1 MLNTSALKLAN
12 DCAPLYPFRYWCLPD
27 KDKEATD
34 KETESP
40 TLPEDKPEDNGLG
53 DNTSEGLNNFSLS
66 PTDIEA
72 NVTVNITTNIIYIEE
87 TEPNAVYEESPLE
100 SMPVEAP
107 MVSEA
112 A

>member
-1 MLNTSALKLAN
+1 MTALR
-12 DCAPLYPFRYWCLPD
+12 CTPLGIGVFQIRIRIVSRGP
-27 KDKEATD
+27 ATD

-107 MVSEA
+107 VVSEA

>member
-40 TLPEDKPEDNGLG
+40 TLPEDKPEDNGLV
-53 DNTSEGLNNFSLS
+53 NNFSLS

-107 MVSEA
+107 VVSEA